1 MAQVNSNVATGH
13 GMLLPLH
20 VFNWT

>member
-13 GMLLPLH
+13 SMLLPLH
-20 VFNWT
+20 IFNWT

>member
-1 MAQVNSNVATGH
+1 MAQINSNVATGH
-13 GMLLPLH
+13 SMLLPLH